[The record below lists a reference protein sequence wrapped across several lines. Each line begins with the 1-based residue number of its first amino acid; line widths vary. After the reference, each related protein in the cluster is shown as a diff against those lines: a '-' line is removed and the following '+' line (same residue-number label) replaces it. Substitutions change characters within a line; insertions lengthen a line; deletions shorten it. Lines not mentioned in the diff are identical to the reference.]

1 MLKYLRYYYL
11 NKIVKDPYLAAK
23 IYEMIY
29 HKVKFDVIPPIVNNT
44 INMAPVLYEQNTSK
58 VAPNKIDPKNLQKS
72 ELEKT
77 LLYLKAKTLKTKE
90 EKDSIGIIEAVLK
103 NER

>member
-1 MLKYLRYYYL
+1 MIKYLRYHYL
-11 NKIVKDPYLAAK
+11 HKIVKDPVLAAK

-29 HKVKFDVIPPIVNNT
+29 HKVKFDATP
-44 INMAPVLYEQNTSK
+44 PVLQTNINIEQ
-58 VAPNKIDPKNLQKS
+58 IKNVDEINSVTTKSVDTKMLQRG

-77 LLYLKAKTLKTKE
+77 LLYLKAKPVKTKQ

>member
-11 NKIVKDPYLAAK
+11 NKIVKDPHLAAK

-29 HKVKFDVIPPIVNNT
+29 HQVKFDGTPTLYNSTVHVANISTIKEPSEKSEPID
-44 INMAPVLYEQNTSK
+44 SK
-58 VAPNKIDPKNLQKS
+58 LLERK

-77 LLYLKAKTLKTKE
+77 LIYLKAKPIKTKQ

>member
-29 HKVKFDVIPPIVNNT
+29 HQVKFDGTPTVYNATV
-44 INMAPVLYEQNTSK
+44 Q
-58 VAPNKIDPKNLQKS
+58 VANISTNQENSEKS
-72 ELEKT
+72 QSTDKKTLERKELEKT
-77 LLYLKAKTLKTKE
+77 LIYLKAKPIKTKE
-90 EKDSIGIIEAVLK
+90 ERDSIGIIEAVLK

>member
-29 HKVKFDVIPPIVNNT
+29 HQVKFDGTPTVYNATVQVANI
-44 INMAPVLYEQNTSK
+44 TS
-58 VAPNKIDPKNLQKS
+58 NQESLEKS
-72 ELEKT
+72 QPLDKKALERKELEKT
-77 LLYLKAKTLKTKE
+77 LIYLKAKSVKTKE

>member
-29 HKVKFDVIPPIVNNT
+29 HQVKFDGTPTVYNATVQVANISNNQE
-44 INMAPVLYEQNTSK
+44 NSE
-58 VAPNKIDPKNLQKS
+58 KS
-72 ELEKT
+72 QSTDKKTLERKELEKT
-77 LLYLKAKTLKTKE
+77 LIYLKAKPVKTKE